1 MTAVVRAGERYRS
14 VQDGIESW
22 HCFAAGGHYD
32 PANVSFGTLIGCDEH
47 LIAPG
52 AGFDWHGHRGVAIV
66 SWVLSGAL
74 RHEDSGDRVQ
84 QVVPGEVLVQLTG
97 AGIRHREVNA
107 SSREPLR
114 LVQMTLLG
122 DDVAASTR
130 LADLPVDVAGTR
142 FAVWRDRSTA
152 ETARWHVFV
161 ANGTWRLGAAELA
174 AGDSAR
180 GHGELSAAG
189 SGELLVW
196 LLEF

>member
-14 VQDGIESW
+14 VQNGIESW

-52 AGFDWHGHRGVAIV
+52 AGFDWHRHRGVEIL

-74 RHEDSGDRVQ
+74 RHEDSSGRIR
-84 QVVPGEVLVQLTG
+84 QVLPGEVLVQSTG
-97 AGIRHREVNA
+97 AGIGHCEQNA
-107 SSREPLR
+107 SSIEPLR
-114 LVQMTLLG
+114 LIQMTLLG
-122 DDVAASTR
+122 GEAPASTR
-130 LADLPVDVAGTR
+130 LADPPVDVAGAR
-142 FAVWRDRSTA
+142 FAVWTDYGRA

-161 ANGTWRLGAAELA
+161 GSGTWRLGAGELA
-174 AGDSAR
+174 VGDSAR
-180 GHGELSAAG
+180 GDGELSAAG

-196 LLEF
+196 LLEV